1 MRLVK
6 VSAPRGRAPDIA
18 RIAFEHGI
26 SEVTVQEA
34 ELQRTGGEI
43 EPRDTVDAKVSTP
56 QGKAFVDAVI
66 AAPFFDRKRY
76 TIEIREPRSILK
88 ATSTRDVT
96 RPVPAPIVDIDQE
109 LYQFTHVTYSF
120 VLRVFISSL
129 LLSYGMVED
138 NVLFM
143 IGGLLFLPFTPLV
156 LACGFGSLTGQ
167 WTLVGHGLVALV
179 AATALIFAGGLV
191 VASFA
196 GGPILFEQFPPMAA
210 GLVFSLAIGIASS
223 LATADDV
230 GRREL
235 VGLAAASQLA
245 LIPAWFGLSLVYGF
259 DGTESEK
266 LTAFFVNLAALVV
279 GAITVYGYMFARGE
293 LSHAAAR
300 AKEREALKE

>member
-6 VSAPRGRAPDIA
+6 VSAPRGRAADIA
-18 RIAFEHGI
+18 RLAFEQGI
-26 SEVTVQEA
+26 EDVT
-34 ELQRTGGEI
+34 LQAVEI
-43 EPRDTVDAKVSTP
+43 QKAGQAPEPRDTVDAKVSTR
-56 QGKAFVDAVI
+56 QGKAFVDAII
-66 AAPFFDRKRY
+66 AAPFFDRQHY
-76 TIEIREPRSILK
+76 AIEIREPRSILK
-88 ATSTRDVT
+88 ATSTREIT
-96 RPVPAPIVDIDQE
+96 RPVPAPIIDIDEE

-120 VLRVFISSL
+120 VLRVFIASL

-156 LACGFGSLTGQ
+156 IACGFGSLTGQ
-167 WTLVGHGLVALV
+167 WSLVAHAIKAIV

-191 VASFA
+191 VAAFA
-196 GGPILFEQFPPMAA
+196 EGPVLLFDEFPPMIA
-210 GLVFSLAIGIASS
+210 GFAFSLAIGLASS

-245 LIPAWFGLSLVYGF
+245 LIPAWMGLSLVYGF

-266 LTAFFVNLAALVV
+266 LTSFAINIAALVV
-279 GAITVYGYMFARGE
+279 GAVAVYGYMFARGE

-300 AKEREALKE
+300 TKEP